1 MTMRKG
7 GIIQET
13 MDRSDIPV
21 ENIPVYRHSAEYA
34 VQHGEAFSYYE
45 SFDANQKCAAAI
57 EKAVEDNYRDNRL
70 DSKAVLAQVGKVH
83 GMERLT
89 YVLANTIQCKAH
101 DGRISESSKRWA
113 ATIPVADDTSVKGE
127 KRNLYFVVDRVNP
140 GLIDLLVSQAR
151 NTLSR
156 ERIDGEKKPS
166 ILEKLKQHAVP
177 AAGSPNPKAHKKET
191 VL

>member
-1 MTMRKG
+1 MAMRKG

-13 MDRSDIPV
+13 MDRSEVQV
-21 ENIPVYRHSAEYA
+21 ENIPVYRHSAEHA

-166 ILEKLKQHAVP
+166 ILETIKQHTVP
-177 AAGSPNPKAHKKET
+177 IPVAKTQKTQKET

>member
-1 MTMRKG
+1 
-7 GIIQET
+7 
-13 MDRSDIPV
+13 MDESEVQI

-57 EKAVEDNYRDNRL
+57 EKAVRDNYRDNRL
-70 DSKAVLAQVGKVH
+70 DSKAVLAQVGQVH
-83 GMERLT
+83 GMERLS
-89 YVLANTIQCKAH
+89 YVLANTVQCKAH

-113 ATIPVADDTSVKGE
+113 ATIPVAEDASVKGE

-140 GLIDLLVSQAR
+140 GLIDLLVNQVR
-151 NTLSR
+151 NTVNR

-166 ILEKLKQHAVP
+166 ILEKLKRHAVP
-177 AAGSPNPKAHKKET
+177 APGSQKQKTHKKET

>member
-1 MTMRKG
+1 
-7 GIIQET
+7 
-13 MDRSDIPV
+13 MDKSEVQV

-57 EKAVEDNYRDNRL
+57 EKAVGENYRDNRL
-70 DSKAVLAQVGKVH
+70 DSRATFVQVGQKF
-83 GMERLT
+83 GMERLA
-89 YVLANTIQCKAH
+89 YVLANTVQCKAH
-101 DGRISESSKRWA
+101 DERISESSKGWA

-127 KRNLYFVVDRVNP
+127 RRNLYFVVDRVNP
-140 GLIDLLVSQAR
+140 GLIDLLVSQVR
-151 NTLSR
+151 KHIDR

-166 ILEKLKQHAVP
+166 VLARIKQHAVP
-177 AAGSPNPKAHKKET
+177 SAGSSNQKTHKKET